1 MNARDVK
8 TALVAGAGVMGHS
21 IAQVFA
27 AAGIE
32 TRLVD
37 LTDDALTRAMDLIV
51 NNLET
56 LSETDRLDKKD
67 IPEILTRIH
76 PTTDLE
82 AAAKDVDYVLEAVVE
97 VDTVKKEVFS
107 RLEAA
112 CPKETVLAS
121 NTSGLDV
128 FDIIDISDPSR
139 LVVAHWF
146 APPHI
151 IPQVEVVPG
160 EKTSWEAV
168 TLTMELMERL
178 GKKPVFMKKFTRS
191 FIVNKIQNN
200 IFLAVMDLLTNG
212 FATVEDIDAAVKHS
226 LGIRLPIVGV
236 AQNLDF
242 TGLDLIHDG
251 AKSYGLTFPIIEE
264 KVAAGALGAKTSSGL
279 YDYGGRT
286 EAEILRDRDRLYL
299 KMLDHMEE
307 IDAFTP
313 V

>member
-1 MNARDVK
+1 MNARDVR
-8 TALVAGAGVMGHS
+8 TALVVGAGVMGHS

-37 LTDDALTRAMDLIV
+37 VTDDALDRAMGLIE

-56 LSETDRLDKKD
+56 LSETDRLDTKD
-67 IPEILTRIH
+67 IPGILKRIH

-82 AAAKDVDYVLEAVVE
+82 GAAVDVDYVLEAVVE

-128 FDIIDISDPSR
+128 FEIIDISDPSR

-151 IPQVEVVPG
+151 IPLVEVVPG
-160 EKTSWEAV
+160 EKTTKEAV

-178 GKKPVFMKKFTRS
+178 GKKPVFMKKFARS

-200 IFLAVMDLLTNG
+200 IFLAVMDLLVNDL
-212 FATVEDIDAAVKHS
+212 ATTEDIDAAVKHS

-236 AQNLDF
+236 AQSLDF
-242 TGLDLIHDG
+242 TGLDLVHDG

-264 KVAAGALGAKTSSGL
+264 KVNAGALGAKTSRGL
-279 YDYGGRT
+279 YDYGGRS
-286 EAEILRDRDRLYL
+286 EAEILKDRDRLYL
-299 KMLDHMEE
+299 KMLDHLEE

>member
-8 TALVAGAGVMGHS
+8 TALVVGAGVMGHS

-37 LTDDALTRAMDLIV
+37 LNDDALTRAMGLIE

-56 LSETDRLDKKD
+56 LAETKRLDKKD
-67 IPEILTRIH
+67 IPGILKRIH
-76 PTTDLE
+76 PTTNLE
-82 AAAKDVDYVLEAVVE
+82 EAAKDVDFALEAVVE
-97 VDTVKKEVFS
+97 VDTIKKEIFS

-112 CPKETVLAS
+112 CPKGTVLAS

-128 FDIIDISDPSR
+128 FDIIDLADPSR

-151 IPQVEVVPG
+151 IPLVEVVPG
-160 EKTSWEAV
+160 EKTAKATV
-168 TLTMELMERL
+168 TLTIELMERL
-178 GKKPVFMKKFTRS
+178 GKKPVFMKKFARS

-200 IFLAVMDLLTNG
+200 IFLAVMDILTNEL
-212 FATVEDIDAAVKHS
+212 ATPEDIDAAVKYS

-236 AQNLDF
+236 AQSLDF
-242 TGLDLIHDG
+242 TGLDLVRDG
-251 AKSYGLTFPIIEE
+251 AKSYGMTFPIIEE
-264 KVAAGALGAKTSSGL
+264 KVGAGALGAKTSRGL
-279 YDYGGRT
+279 YDYGDRS
-286 EAEILRDRDRLYL
+286 EAEILKDRDRLYL
-299 KMLDHMEE
+299 KMLDHLEE
-307 IDAFTP
+307 IGAFKP

>member
-37 LTDDALTRAMDLIV
+37 LTDDALTRAMDLIE

-151 IPQVEVVPG
+151 IPLVEVVPG
-160 EKTSWEAV
+160 EKTSQKAV

-200 IFLAVMDLLTNG
+200 IGLAVLDLLGTG
-212 FATVEDIDAAVKHS
+212 LATPEDIDTAVKYS

-236 AQNLDF
+236 AQTMDF
-242 TGLDLIHDG
+242 NGLDLAYDII
-251 AKSYGLTFPIIEE
+251 KSYGMENEFIRE
-264 KVAAGALGAKTSSGL
+264 KVEKGHYGAKTSKGL
-279 YDYGGRT
+279 FDYGGRS
-286 EAEILRDRDRLYL
+286 EEEILKKRDRLYL
-299 KMLDHMEE
+299 KMLEFLKK
-307 IDAFTP
+307 IDAFEP

>member
-8 TALVAGAGVMGHS
+8 TALVVGAGVMGHS

-37 LTDDALTRAMDLIV
+37 VTDDALKRAMTLIE

-56 LSETDRLDKKD
+56 LSETDRLDAKD
-67 IPEILTRIH
+67 IPGILKRIH

-82 AAAKDVDYVLEAVVE
+82 GAAGRVDYALEAVVE

-107 RLEAA
+107 RLEAT

-128 FDIIDISDPSR
+128 FDIIDIADPSR

-151 IPQVEVVPG
+151 IPLVEVVPG
-160 EKTSWEAV
+160 EKTAKETV

-178 GKKPVFMKKFTRS
+178 GKKPVFMKKFARS

-200 IFLAVMDLLTNG
+200 IFLAVMDILTNDL
-212 FATVEDIDAAVKHS
+212 ATPEDIDAAVKHS

-236 AQNLDF
+236 AQSLDF
-242 TGLDLIHDG
+242 TGLDLVRDG
-251 AKSYGLTFPIIEE
+251 AKSYGMTFPIIEE
-264 KVAAGALGAKTSSGL
+264 KVTAGALGAKTSRGL
-279 YDYGGRT
+279 YDYGNRS
-286 EAEILRDRDRLYL
+286 EADILKDRDRLYL
-299 KMLDHMEE
+299 KMLDHLEE
-307 IDAFTP
+307 IDAFKP

>member
-8 TALVAGAGVMGHS
+8 TALVVGAGVMGHS

-27 AAGIE
+27 AAKIE
-32 TRLVD
+32 THLVD
-37 LTDDALTRAMDLIV
+37 LSDDALKRAMILV
-51 NNLET
+51 ETNLET
-56 LSETDRLDKKD
+56 LAETKRLNKKD
-67 IPEILTRIH
+67 IPEILKRIH

-82 AAAKDVDYVLEAVVE
+82 DAARDVDYVLEAVVE
-97 VDTVKKEVFS
+97 VNTVKQEVFS

-112 CPKETVLAS
+112 CPKDTVLAS

-128 FDIIDISDPSR
+128 FDIIDIADPSR

-151 IPQVEVVPG
+151 IPLVEVVPG
-160 EKTSWEAV
+160 EKTSQETV

-178 GKKPVFMKKFTRS
+178 GKRPVFMKKFARS

-200 IFLAVMDLLTNG
+200 IFLAVMDLLVNDL
-212 FATVEDIDAAVKHS
+212 ATPEDIDAAVKHS

-236 AQNLDF
+236 AQSLDF
-242 TGLDLIHDG
+242 TGLDLVRDS
-251 AKSYGLTFPIIEE
+251 AKSYGMTFPIIEE
-264 KVAAGALGAKTSSGL
+264 KVTAGALGAKTSRGL
-279 YDYGGRT
+279 YDYQGRS
-286 EAEILRDRDRLYL
+286 EEEILKDRDRLYL

-307 IDAFTP
+307 IGAFKP